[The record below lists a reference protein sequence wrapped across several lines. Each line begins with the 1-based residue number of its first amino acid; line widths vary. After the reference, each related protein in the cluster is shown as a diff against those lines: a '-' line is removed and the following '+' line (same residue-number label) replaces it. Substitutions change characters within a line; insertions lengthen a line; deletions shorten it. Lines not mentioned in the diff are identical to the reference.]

1 MIDEFFLCDK
11 EGRLPWAIPGAKNLV
26 ELVRK
31 SSYIFKYNG
40 AYFKHRFS
48 YLPDNPARK
57 KFTNN
62 YPRGILRRVT
72 ELPKLTMGISEGVID
87 NRFEELCDLGI
98 ISSDLA
104 LTLSQREKAII
115 YCITNMMMAVEWK
128 DTSNFP
134 KNCLQLDGAYF
145 KYIRRAHLIA
155 KFSYNNKIAI
165 VTHGNLPD
173 YLTVP
178 YASSLDTSATMS
190 LDDILNRNKLEKR
203 KFLREY
209 NDYWNGLLSDTFLR
223 YSDNINN
230 TIMGHNFR
238 GGAASLS
245 VEKIP
250 YNIHIRGHSPQG
262 LMPRVLLS
270 KDKYEIMLDISV
282 LGGRLKNGKSNGFI
296 RKGAYTY
303 LEITRDNKMYIRGF
317 FPHPIITEGTPNY
330 QIIHIEQSK
339 YVNKNEK
346 GYSYNFPLDVYISEA
361 FDKKLQFSE
370 P

>member
-1 MIDEFFLCDK
+1 M
-11 EGRLPWAIPGAKNLV
+11 
-26 ELVRK
+26 
-31 SSYIFKYNG
+31 
-40 AYFKHRFS
+40 
-48 YLPDNPARK
+48 
-57 KFTNN
+57 
-62 YPRGILRRVT
+62 T

-87 NRFEELCDLGI
+87 YRFEELCDLGI

-104 LTLSQREKAII
+104 FTLSQREKAII

-134 KNCLQLDGAYF
+134 KNCLQLNGAYF

-155 KFSYNNKIAI
+155 KFSY
-165 VTHGNLPD
+165 GS
-173 YLTVP
+173 Y
-178 YASSLDTSATMS
+178 LDTSATMS
-190 LDDILNRNKLEKR
+190 LDDILNKNKLEKR

-209 NDYWNGLLSDTFLR
+209 NDYWNGYLSDIFLR

-238 GGAASLS
+238 GGGAASLS
-245 VEKIP
+245 IENVL

-262 LMPRVLLS
+262 LMPRVIVS
-270 KDKYEIMLDISV
+270 KDKYEIILDISV
-282 LGGRLKNGKSNGFI
+282 LGDGFI
-296 RKGAYTY
+296 CKGAYTY

-317 FPHPIITEGTPNY
+317 FPY

-361 FDKKLQFSE
+361 FDKKLKFSE